1 MLNLFRRARRA
12 PGAIPLPDRSIS
24 TSDAARIL
32 LRSRTDRDRAKVRAM
47 ARHLRDLRGL
57 PPHPALEN

>member
-1 MLNLFRRARRA
+1 MLNLFRRRA
-12 PGAIPLPDRSIS
+12 DGRAIALPDRSIS
-24 TSDAARIL
+24 ASDAARIL
-32 LRSRTDRDRAKVRAM
+32 SCSRADRDRAKVRAM